1 MSRRSQGF
9 VLTPAIRTV
18 GETGSTNADLLAEAQ
33 AGAPEGQWL
42 RAEAQ
47 SGGRGRVGRT
57 WLSPPGN
64 LYASTIVRLHA
75 GEPEPATLALVA
87 AVALEEVASA
97 YAGPGKLQLK
107 WPNDLM
113 AGSAKLAGILLER
126 TGDAVVIG
134 FGVNLTHHPENLE
147 RPTISLAALGPA
159 APDPGAF
166 LVELAAS
173 FARWLTRWRG
183 EGVAPVR
190 TRWLMRAHPIGS
202 ALTSGGVEGLFNG
215 LDADGAL
222 LLRRADGRVDTI
234 RAGDVF
240 LA

>member
-1 MSRRSQGF
+1 M
-9 VLTPAIRTV
+9 IRTV
-18 GETGSTNADLLAEAQ
+18 PETGSTNQDLLAEAQ
-33 AGAPEGQWL
+33 AGAPEGTWL

-97 YAGPGKLQLK
+97 YAAEARLSLK

-113 AGSAKLAGILLER
+113 AGPAKLAGILLER

-134 FGVNLTHHPENLE
+134 FGVNLAHHPENLE
-147 RPTISLAALGPA
+147 RPTASLAALGA
-159 APDPGAF
+159 GAPDPALF
-166 LVELAAS
+166 LTDLAEAL
-173 FARWLTRWRG
+173 ARWIARWRG
-183 EGVAPVR
+183 EGLGLVR
-190 TRWLMRAHPIGS
+190 ARWLERAHPVGS
-202 ALTSGGVEGLFNG
+202 ALLAAGAEGLFAG
-215 LDADGAL
+215 LDAQGGL
-222 LLRRADGRVDTI
+222 LLRRADGSIETI

>member
-1 MSRRSQGF
+1 M
-9 VLTPAIRTV
+9 IRTV
-18 GETGSTNADLLAEAQ
+18 PETRSTNEDLLAEAR
-33 AGAPEGQWL
+33 AGAPEGTWL

-64 LYASTIVRLHA
+64 LYASTIVRLHQ

-87 AVALEEVASA
+87 GVALEEVASA
-97 YAGPGKLQLK
+97 YSGAGRLRLK

-126 TGDAVVIG
+126 ADDAVVIG
-134 FGVNLTHHPENLE
+134 FGVNLAHHPETLD
-147 RPTISLAALGPA
+147 RPTASFTALGLA
-159 APDPGAF
+159 APDPGGF
-166 LVELAAS
+166 VIDLAEAL
-173 FARWLTRWRG
+173 ARWIARWRG
-183 EGVAPVR
+183 EGLAPVR
-190 TRWLMRAHPIGS
+190 ARWLARAHPIGS
-202 ALTSGGVEGLFNG
+202 ALAANGVEGLFEG
-215 LDADGAL
+215 LDAQGAL
-222 LLRRADGRVDTI
+222 LLRRAGGSIETI